1 MPAQVEIRGP
11 AYSTTVTLTRPND
24 TSPYTANDVIGA
36 ATGSSAALQ
45 FTVGSS
51 DGGHALLTTARM
63 AINLSAVISGMG
75 NFRLYFYNVTPPS
88 ALGDNAAWDLPSGDR
103 TAFLGY
109 IDLGTPVDLGSTLYV
124 ESTHVDKQVAVPS
137 GGILYAYLVTTGAYT
152 PSASDVFR
160 ITLNSIGL

>member
-1 MPAQVEIRGP
+1 MPSPVEIRGP
-11 AYSTTVTLTRPND
+11 AYSSTVQFARTND
-24 TSPYTANDVIGA
+24 TNGYTANDVIGA
-36 ATGSSAALQ
+36 ATGSTAALA

-51 DGGHALLTTARM
+51 DGGAVMLTTARL
-63 AINLSAVISGMG
+63 AINLSAVISGMS

-88 ALGDNAAWDLPSGDR
+88 AYGDNAAWDLPSGDR
-103 TAFLGY
+103 TAFLGFV
-109 IDLGTPVDLGSTLYV
+109 DLGTPVDLGSTLYV
-124 ESTHVDKQVAVPS
+124 ETVHLDKQVAVPS